1 MSSLSSKGTMHFP
14 RPVGLRGRL
23 LAAIWVSA
31 FLVSVDYTALNVA
44 LPTLAR
50 AFGVGTSSISW
61 IALSYMLVM
70 VALTLV
76 TGPVI
81 DRFGYKRALMGALAI
96 FAGASLAGALASS
109 FWLIVGSRAAQGI
122 GASVMFVIGPAIIK
136 AMFASEDQDRAFAI
150 FSTAPTAG
158 LCAGPA
164 LGGQLTALF
173 GWPSVFLFSAAV
185 AGLGMALLQAA
196 PRTAA
201 DPGGDPNP
209 AARGPA
215 PLTAGLAFA
224 GLLALVLALNQGQE
238 WGWQS
243 PAILALL
250 GSSCIA
256 LVAVLVRDR
265 SARTPLINWRIFAAG
280 NLAAST
286 AVLFPLL
293 VVFGGSVFLMPFY
306 FEWLRKVDAAVVG
319 RLLMVQPIA
328 TIAVSILAGFL
339 LSGASRRALCF
350 AGICLLAGGVA
361 VLATADRDA
370 PGAVLVLALALMGAG
385 AGLYYPTLIQLGMS
399 NVPVHLAASA
409 SGLQT
414 TVRVLAQLI
423 GVVLLETIFS
433 QLYPLARDATLAAA
447 VQGPALAAMQSAFQA
462 VFWCGTALA
471 AGALLLT
478 FALRRPLPLPLSP
491 PRERGRGE
499 GAALPG
505 SKANE
510 NAGGGE

>member
-1 MSSLSSKGTMHFP
+1 MSSLSSQGTLHCP
-14 RPVGLRGRL
+14 RPGEVRVRL

-44 LPTLAR
+44 VPTLAR
-50 AFGVGTSSISW
+50 AFGVGTSGISW

-76 TGPVI
+76 TAPVI
-81 DRFGYKRALMGALAI
+81 ERLGYKRVLLCALAI
-96 FAGASLAGALASS
+96 FAGASVAGALTSS
-109 FWLIVGSRAAQGI
+109 FWLIVGVRAAQGV

-136 AMFASEDQDRAFAI
+136 AMFAAEAQGRAFAI

-164 LGGQLTALF
+164 IGGQLTALF

-185 AGLGMALLQAA
+185 AGLAMALLQAT

-201 DPGGDPNP
+201 DRRGGDPNP

-215 PLTAGLAFA
+215 PLTAGLAIA

-250 GSSCIA
+250 ASSCTA
-256 LVAVLVRDR
+256 LIAVLVMDR
-265 SARTPLINWRIFAAG
+265 AARTPLINGQIFAAG
-280 NLAAST
+280 EFAAAT

-293 VVFGGSVFLMPFY
+293 VVFGGTVFLMPFY
-306 FEWLRKVDAAVVG
+306 LEWLRKADAEVVG
-319 RLLMVQPIA
+319 QLLMVQPIA

-339 LSGASRRALCF
+339 FSGASRRALCF
-350 AGICLLAGGVA
+350 AGIGLLAAGVA
-361 VLATADRDA
+361 VLAAVDRDA

-385 AGLYYPTLIQLGMS
+385 AGLYYPTLIQLGMAS
-399 NVPVHLAASA
+399 VPVHLAASA
-409 SGLQT
+409 SSLQT
-414 TVRVLAQLI
+414 TVRVLAQLL
-423 GVVLLETIFS
+423 GVVLFETIFS
-433 QLYPLARDATLAAA
+433 QLYPLAGDASLAAA
-447 VQGPALAAMQSAFQA
+447 VQGPALAGMQSAFQA

-471 AGALLLT
+471 AGALLLAFT
-478 FALRRPLPLPLSP
+478 LRRS
-491 PRERGRGE
+491 
-499 GAALPG
+499 AALPV
-505 SKANE
+505 SKADE
-510 NAGGGE
+510 NVGGGQ